1 MSTFRELGVKEVERR
16 FVGKKIKNKSEVVG
30 KKISILDFEICP
42 SKKNAE
48 ENYLK
53 LQILLDG
60 KKRFMSTGAKYLLQ
74 VMSQIEHDD
83 IKNDPIEAV
92 ILQRNGYLYFK
103 NTLEDEA
110 DEADKFDLMDR
121 VKLKQYIREKNLSIK
136 TKSSMTDDEIRILI
150 RNYEDEEE
158 E

>member
-1 MSTFRELGVKEVERR
+1 
-16 FVGKKIKNKSEVVG
+16 
-30 KKISILDFEICP
+30 
-42 SKKNAE
+42 
-48 ENYLK
+48 
-53 LQILLDG
+53 
-60 KKRFMSTGAKYLLQ
+60 MSTGAKYLLQ